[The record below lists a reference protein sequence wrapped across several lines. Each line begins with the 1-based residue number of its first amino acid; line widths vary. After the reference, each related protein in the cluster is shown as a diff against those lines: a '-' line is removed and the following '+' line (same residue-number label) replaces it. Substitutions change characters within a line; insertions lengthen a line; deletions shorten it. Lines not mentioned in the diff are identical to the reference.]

1 MLILFLW
8 YQRVF
13 IYSSELDMNIA
24 FQSHE
29 ATSVFISRMKEWANK
44 LLKYSRSED
53 QSCSSSVFVGCQLV
67 ALYLMIW
74 KLSLLKAPFIHPH
87 LLLLALASPKPQ
99 QASAKLSLQTVLRS
113 SWTRN
118 LRAMSWL
125 IFLIMT
131 LAKLLSLQVRSHLHR
146 VTGQQFKPSPSPE

>member
-1 MLILFLW
+1 MLHYLDKIHFSYNESPPLNQLGQHHSKSLFSGLED
-8 YQRVF
+8 QIQNLKRT
-13 IYSSELDMNIA
+13 M
-24 FQSHE
+24 
-29 ATSVFISRMKEWANK
+29 ANVGMSKK
-44 LLKYSRSED
+44 LLKYSRSEH

-113 SWTRN
+113 SWTQN
-118 LRAMSWL
+118 LRAMS
-125 IFLIMT
+125 
-131 LAKLLSLQVRSHLHR
+131 
-146 VTGQQFKPSPSPE
+146 